1 LYQRIDGERLGKMLL
16 EIPLEFRIGTLY
28 RQIADHLEKMILAGS
43 IPCGARL
50 PGTRELARTLGVSR
64 STVVEAYLLL
74 EKRGVV
80 RLKGRSGAFAASELL
95 PHLVRSPEEKNI
107 FNFDSERPTRDLVPF
122 AALAKISREALLEDE
137 GNVLGGSPPE
147 GLEELRFALLEHSVL
162 RGIPARPG
170 EMAVTS
176 GGKDALSTVLRS
188 LRAGGYCR
196 VFAEKLTYSDM
207 KDIAA
212 NEGLPLRP
220 VPLLGEDGL
229 AALEKLTSRDILYL
243 VPSFQNPTGRTL
255 SQEIRREILA
265 LRERKGF
272 LIIEDD
278 SYGELRY
285 GEKSV
290 PALKALD
297 EGEGVIYIGS
307 FSQVLFPGMRL
318 GYILLPP
325 GLRNGY
331 VRTASF
337 RQGQTSSLVQLV
349 MLKFIQQGKLAEA
362 IERARTVLSAR
373 MESLVRG
380 LADAFPGVSAHR
392 PEGGVFLWF
401 PTGKTDGSEAARSAS
416 RKGVFV
422 TDGALYS
429 LGKKP
434 QKAVRFSISSVPAG
448 KMSEACARL
457 VQCWGSFI

>member
-1 LYQRIDGERLGKMLL
+1 MLL
-16 EIPLEFRIGTLY
+16 EIPLDFACGTLY

-80 RLKGRSGAFAASELL
+80 RLKGRSGAFADSGFL
-95 PHLVRSPEEKNI
+95 PHLASSPEGKNV
-107 FNFDSERPTRDLVPF
+107 FHFDSERPTQDLVPF
-122 AALAKISREALLEDE
+122 RVLAKISRDALLEDG

-147 GLEELRFALLEHSVL
+147 GLEELRVALLEHSVL
-162 RGIPARPG
+162 RGIPARAG

-188 LRAGGYCR
+188 LRAVGYGR
-196 VFAEKLTYSDM
+196 VFAEKLTYTDM

-220 VPLLGEDGL
+220 VPLLGEEGL
-229 AALEKLTSRDILYL
+229 ASLEKLTSRDILYL

-255 SQEIRREILA
+255 PPETRREILA

-272 LIIEDD
+272 LILEDD

-297 EGEGVIYIGS
+297 ESEGVVYIGS

-325 GLRNGY
+325 GLRNSY

-349 MLKFIQQGKLAEA
+349 MMRFIRQGKLAEA

-373 MESLVRG
+373 MECLVSG
-380 LADAFPGVSAHR
+380 LVDVFPGVSVHM
-392 PEGGVFLWF
+392 PEGGVFLWL
-401 PTGKTDGSEAARSAS
+401 PTGKTDGAEAARSAS
-416 RKGVFV
+416 RNGVLV
-422 TDGALYS
+422 TDGSHYS
-429 LGKKP
+429 LDKKM
-434 QKAVRFSISSVPAG
+434 QKAVRFSISSVPAE
-448 KMSEACARL
+448 KMREVCVRL
-457 VQCWGSFI
+457 AKCWAAIF